1 MRLTGKLIF
10 HSCFPHS
17 RPDFKLATL
26 SGLNHVLVSGKDCSN
41 KYNNV
46 RLFYKTPPEVIAL
59 LTRIADSLFYVF
71 LTDEIIVNMASLY
84 LRCIFW
90 FIIYF
95 LEINAINRTYKQLWK
110 DMIFPNVFKSSIY
123 LSIFVSEWISK
134 RNLILC
140 GSLKM

>member
-46 RLFYKTPPEVIAL
+46 RLFYKTPPEVIGVDSPEKGTKFCTAL
-59 LTRIADSLFYVF
+59 ACD
-71 LTDEIIVNMASLY
+71 N
-84 LRCIFW
+84 
-90 FIIYF
+90 
-95 LEINAINRTYKQLWK
+95 IN
-110 DMIFPNVFKSSIY
+110 
-123 LSIFVSEWISK
+123 
-134 RNLILC
+134 
-140 GSLKM
+140 LKIC

>member
-1 MRLTGKLIF
+1 MCIWKPLWPGWLTR
-10 HSCFPHS
+10 S
-17 RPDFKLATL
+17 RSQLTL
-26 SGLNHVLVSGKDCSN
+26 SAPAPILLTMS
-41 KYNNV
+41 
-46 RLFYKTPPEVIAL
+46 L

-123 LSIFVSEWISK
+123 KDVLKEDRKLATKSAV
-134 RNLILC
+134 NTILMLNSVLLGC
-140 GSLKM
+140 GNQRWPTDWVIETREN